1 LELGSDKKQ
10 SDQKKK
16 LLWSKL
22 NCILLAIQATRICNK
37 KTFRSRNKEREIIEE
52 NHTSY
57 GLNMSAPAAGMS
69 MLTPMYMVVSMHLLW
84 AGANGANLVVD
95 EAVAVAVAAAATAH
109 DNCALAAS
117 CNHCEA
123 EPGA

>member
-1 LELGSDKKQ
+1 LS
-10 SDQKKK
+10 
-16 LLWSKL
+16 
-22 NCILLAIQATRICNK
+22 AIQATRICNK

-52 NHTSY
+52 NHASY